1 MPLYVPSQLQG
12 RFTYA
17 TPSTGVGQVVAGYE
31 RNAQIY
37 NLGFFLY
44 DFYAAFHETPAA
56 GVYVLLLDQRTA
68 QDNSGALFVNG
79 DLALITLGPT
89 TAQGQVLTLPEQSG
103 MPSIDIM
110 VQNSVGQWERR
121 RMRGFPFDNGCI
133 AVLSTTPGRVTQVPN
148 QSQGARITARGQ
160 VCG

>member
-17 TPSTGVGQVVAGYE
+17 TKPGAPPQTVSGFETS
-31 RNAQIY
+31 AQIY

-44 DFYAAFHETPAA
+44 DFFATVHEGIQA
-56 GVYVLLLDQRTA
+56 GVFVLLLDQNTA
-68 QDNSGALFVNG
+68 QNGSGLLIANG

-89 TAQGQVLTLPEQSG
+89 AVAGETLMLPEQSS
-103 MPSIDIM
+103 MPEMIIK
-110 VQNSVGQWERR
+110 VQTAGREWEER
-121 RMRGFPFDNGCI
+121 RMRGFPFDNGCV
-133 AVLSTTPGRVTQVPN
+133 AVLSTTPGRLTQVAN
-148 QSQGARITARGQ
+148 NSQGARFTARGQ